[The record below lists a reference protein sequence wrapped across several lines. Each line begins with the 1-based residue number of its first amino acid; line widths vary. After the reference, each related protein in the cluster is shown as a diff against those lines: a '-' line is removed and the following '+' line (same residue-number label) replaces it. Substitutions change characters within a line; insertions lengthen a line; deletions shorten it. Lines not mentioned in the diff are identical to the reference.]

1 MRLVFAHPLSGLLV
15 RIDKLH
21 DRYLHPMGHCNFR
34 LTSGKIIVASLA
46 IFMNQRNIEDLQVGM
61 IPGYGHYLPVE
72 CPDELARRILTLLGD
87 TSCSEAEGA

>member
-15 RIDKLH
+15 RIGKLH

-46 IFMNQRNIEDLQVGM
+46 NFYEPQNIVLVERICIDESGLSRIEDE
-61 IPGYGHYLPVE
+61 HE
-72 CPDELARRILTLLGD
+72 HDNEHD
-87 TSCSEAEGA
+87 